1 MTMSH
6 HEPSGD
12 DLMKLASPFSSRSAA
27 GPASRPRDDEL
38 DLFGLTHPGRV
49 RQENQDQFLLC
60 TVHPQVVIHGTSLSE
75 TDGLALRGERLATIM
90 LVADGV
96 GGSAAGSRASRVAT
110 EAVTQYV
117 ANALRNYHTVGS
129 ESEHEFTEALRRAA
143 IEAHDVVRA
152 EAVAELGGR
161 QMATTLSLGI
171 AVWPWLYVL
180 QVGDSRCYVYQ
191 DGVLRQVTKDQTV
204 AQGLADEGV
213 LKPEQ
218 VKSSP
223 LKHVLASAIGASA
236 AVPEVSRVNIAKRG
250 SVILVC
256 TDGLTKHVSD
266 DEIAQ
271 RLSAMESSEQVCQ
284 QLLDLALERGGSDN
298 ITLVVGRARKVP
310 PK

>member
-1 MTMSH
+1 MR
-6 HEPSGD
+6 
-12 DLMKLASPFSSRSAA
+12 LAAPFSSRSAA
-27 GPASRPRDDEL
+27 AQGIRPRDDEL

-49 RQENQDQFLLC
+49 RQENQDHFLLC
-60 TVHPQVVIHGTSLSE
+60 TVHPQVIVHGTSLPS
-75 TDGLALRGERLATIM
+75 TDGLALRGQRIATVM

-96 GGSAAGSRASRVAT
+96 GGSAAGSRASRIAT

-117 ANALRNYHTVGS
+117 ANALRTVGPA
-129 ESEHEFTEALRRAA
+129 SEHEFTEALRQAA

-180 QVGDSRCYVYQ
+180 QVGDSRCYVHQ

-236 AVPEVSRVNIAKRG
+236 AVPEVSRVNIAQRG
-250 SVILVC
+250 TVILVC

-271 RLSAMESSEQVCQ
+271 CFAAMESSEQVCQ

>member
-1 MTMSH
+1 MSH

-12 DLMKLASPFSSRSAA
+12 DLMKLAAPFSSRSAA
-27 GPASRPRDDEL
+27 DQETRPRDDEL

-60 TVHPQVVIHGTSLSE
+60 TVHPQVIIHGTSLSE
-75 TDGLALRGERLATIM
+75 TDGLALRGQRLATIM

-250 SVILVC
+250 TVILVC
-256 TDGLTKHVSD
+256 TDGLTKHVRD

-271 RLSAMESSEQVCQ
+271 
-284 QLLDLALERGGSDN
+284 
-298 ITLVVGRARKVP
+298 
-310 PK
+310 

>member
-1 MTMSH
+1 
-6 HEPSGD
+6 
-12 DLMKLASPFSSRSAA
+12 
-27 GPASRPRDDEL
+27 
-38 DLFGLTHPGRV
+38 
-49 RQENQDQFLLC
+49 
-60 TVHPQVVIHGTSLSE
+60 
-75 TDGLALRGERLATIM
+75 
-90 LVADGV
+90 
-96 GGSAAGSRASRVAT
+96 
-110 EAVTQYV
+110 
-117 ANALRNYHTVGS
+117 
-129 ESEHEFTEALRRAA
+129 
-143 IEAHDVVRA
+143 
-152 EAVAELGGR
+152 VAELGGR

-180 QVGDSRCYVYQ
+180 QVGDSRCYVHQ

-271 RLSAMESSEQVCQ
+271 RLSAMESSEQVCHE
-284 QLLDLALERGGSDN
+284 LLELALERGGSDN
-298 ITLVVGRARKVP
+298 ITLVVGRARRVP